1 MKNTYNENITT
12 LDNLIYV
19 LVVNVISLLKS
30 LKKEN
35 IENDKT
41 AFLSK
46 KTKELSNEFNNFFDK
61 KDSQEF
67 SIEIKNS
74 LISLIE
80 QIKQIIILEFEDIN
94 KQIIHEKSEILFHV
108 NKIEQLIKKTNS

>member
-1 MKNTYNENITT
+1 MENTYNENITA
-12 LDNLIYV
+12 LDNFIYI

-35 IENDKT
+35 IENEKT

-46 KTKELSNEFNNFFDK
+46 KTKELSNKFNNFFDK
-61 KDSQEF
+61 KDDQEF
-67 SIEIKNS
+67 SAEIKNS

-80 QIKQIIILEFEDIN
+80 QIKQLIILEFEDIN
-94 KQIIHEKSEILFHV
+94 KQIIHEKSEILYHV
-108 NKIEQLIKKTNS
+108 NKIEELIKKTKS